1 MVEDRQDAPK
11 RPMTA
16 RQLASLIGVSQS
28 AVSRAFTPSSS
39 ISPKLRERIL
49 KSAREIDYHP
59 NAIASML
66 TKQKTNI
73 VGVVVSDVRNPFYPV
88 LIEHLIRELQ
98 KVGLQSLMFYVTPGA
113 RIEEQ
118 LVAIRTYNVD
128 AVVVIAATILPESE
142 LAWAT
147 QGRKAVLLTRQG
159 EENLTTICCDNA
171 AGSRAIVDH
180 FHEIGCQKIGY
191 VAGLTKSGVGF
202 ARHNAFVT
210 RLAELGMRL
219 AGTVSEESYSYD
231 AGWRGA
237 LELSKEKP
245 DAIYFASD
253 ILALGGMD
261 ALRREKGISIPD
273 DIVVAGFDD
282 IEMASWPNYDLTTY
296 KQPISKLVAETIGC
310 LVSDKKVTNIHIAIP
325 GELIVRTSSSRK

>member
-1 MVEDRQDAPK
+1 
-11 RPMTA
+11 MTA
-16 RQLASLIGVSQS
+16 RQLAALIGVSQS

-39 ISPKLRERIL
+39 ISAELRERIL
-49 KSAREIDYHP
+49 KSAREIDYQP

-73 VGVVVSDVRNPFYPV
+73 VGIVVSDVRNPFYPV
-88 LIEHLIRELQ
+88 LIEHLIQELQ

-128 AVVVIAATILPESE
+128 AVVVVAATILSERE
-142 LAWAT
+142 LAWAAH
-147 QGRKAVLLTRQG
+147 GRKAILLTRQS

-191 VAGLTKSGVGF
+191 VAGLTKSAVGII
-202 ARHNAFVT
+202 RHNAFVT

-237 LELSKEKP
+237 LKLADEKP
-245 DAIYFASD
+245 DAIFFASD
-253 ILALGGMD
+253 FLALGGMD

-273 DIVVAGFDD
+273 DIAVAGFDD
-282 IEMASWPNYDLTTY
+282 IAMASWPNYDLTTY
-296 KQPISKLVAETIGC
+296 KQPVSKLVAETVGW
-310 LVSDKKVTNIHIAIP
+310 LVSEKSPTNMHISIP
-325 GELIVRTSSSRK
+325 GELVVRTSSSKSSITPM